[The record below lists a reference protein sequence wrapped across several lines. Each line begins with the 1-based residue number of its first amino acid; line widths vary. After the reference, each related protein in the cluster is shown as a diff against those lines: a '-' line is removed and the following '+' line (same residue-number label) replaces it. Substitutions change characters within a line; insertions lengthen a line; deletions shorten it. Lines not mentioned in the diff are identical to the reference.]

1 MPKTAL
7 ADTLVEWDSLLTAL
21 DQPEIL
27 AQPHIQELRAELSA
41 VLQSVR
47 ALAMEQSA
55 LQARRQVVTQQLR
68 INRSKGH
75 DLVIK
80 VRSAVRSLSAT
91 GTKGSSA
98 TASALSAAARAPC
111 GKGPES
117 SPPEA
122 RNLPA
127 APARIPSPR
136 PPSPMRTVFPPTKP
150 DPLPNGGQP
159 MPQRGQPLPS

>member
-80 VRSAVRSLSAT
+80 VRSAVRSLGHRNEGLVRYRIRPVRRRSRAVREGT
-91 GTKGSSA
+91 GIVTAGGPKSSGR
-98 TASALSAAARAPC
+98 TGEDPQ
-111 GKGPES
+111 
-117 SPPEA
+117 
-122 RNLPA
+122 PA
-127 APARIPSPR
+127 ASIPDADGLSPHE
-136 PPSPMRTVFPPTKP
+136 T
-150 DPLPNGGQP
+150 
-159 MPQRGQPLPS
+159 